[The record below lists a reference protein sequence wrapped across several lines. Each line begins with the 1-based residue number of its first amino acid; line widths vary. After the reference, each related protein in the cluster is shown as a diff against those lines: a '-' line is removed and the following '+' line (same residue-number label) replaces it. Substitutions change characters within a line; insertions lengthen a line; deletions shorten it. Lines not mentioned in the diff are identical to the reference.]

1 MDDLFSARQKLADN
15 MGYASYL
22 DFLIEKRD
30 KLPYVR
36 QQLLALCEIVK
47 AELAPAL
54 KNAEST
60 FAPQLSAQEWNE
72 KLPALAQRFD
82 DFEEDL
88 NYVLTNSAYTVEE
101 SGETRC
107 FAYMLY
113 QYDTSIG
120 KALISGSE
128 YDALTVL
135 EGLGLEARNMALPQG
150 EWSISSLDCYDQ
162 VQAHAADARNG
173 RGGLPRGDGAGTA
186 GQALRKPRHGAK

>member
-1 MDDLFSARQKLADN
+1 

-30 KLPYVR
+30 KLPYAR

-47 AELAPAL
+47 AELASAL

-101 SGETRC
+101 SGEP
-107 FAYMLY
+107 A
-113 QYDTSIG
+113 
-120 KALISGSE
+120 
-128 YDALTVL
+128 
-135 EGLGLEARNMALPQG
+135 ALPIC
-150 EWSISSLDCYDQ
+150 SINTIPAS
-162 VQAHAADARNG
+162 AR
-173 RGGLPRGDGAGTA
+173 R
-186 GQALRKPRHGAK
+186 